1 MFSVS
6 FVKRGDE
13 QNIYHQNENSLS
25 RSSSVSIK
33 VEMELLARA
42 FCEVQKQ
49 NKYAF
54 WITPNISSITYF
66 TSPHINNN
74 GCFVIGVEEQTIM
87 DPVLIFY

>member
-54 WITPNISSITYF
+54 
-66 TSPHINNN
+66 
-74 GCFVIGVEEQTIM
+74 
-87 DPVLIFY
+87 